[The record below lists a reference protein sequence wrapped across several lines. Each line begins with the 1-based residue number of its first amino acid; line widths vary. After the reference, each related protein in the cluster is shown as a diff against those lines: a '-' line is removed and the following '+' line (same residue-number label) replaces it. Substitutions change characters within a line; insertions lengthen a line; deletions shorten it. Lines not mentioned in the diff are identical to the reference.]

1 MRRYLLTLL
10 CLLALRLQAAA
21 PEPAEPIGQRLGL
34 SLLEV
39 LDSVYK
45 EGAYHYAGSSG
56 KPSTPE
62 EPFSIQ
68 FEDNRNARML
78 TYGFA
83 KDKCDLAMLVMPLSE
98 LDATVQGYDQK
109 FPSLGKQMW
118 RTPYGRV
125 KVSVAIGKESLR
137 SDHKPHLLV
146 IFDPTL

>member
-1 MRRYLLTLL
+1 MKKYLLTLL
-10 CLLALRLQAAA
+10 CLLVFRLQAAPVEA
-21 PEPAEPIGQRLGL
+21 AEPVGQRFGM

-45 EGAYHYAGSSG
+45 EGVYHYAGSSG

-62 EPFSIQ
+62 EPVSVQ
-68 FEDNRNARML
+68 FEDNRNGRLL

-83 KDKCDLAMLVMPLSE
+83 KDKCDLAMIVMPLTE
-98 LDATVQGYDQK
+98 LDATVRGYDQK

-118 RTPYGRV
+118 RTPYGRI
-125 KVSVAIGKESLR
+125 KVSVAIGAESMR

-146 IFDPTL
+146 VFDPSL

>member
-1 MRRYLLTLL
+1 MKKYLLTLL
-10 CLLALRLQAAA
+10 CLLVFRLQAA
-21 PEPAEPIGQRLGL
+21 PVEVTEPVGQRFGM

-45 EGAYHYAGSSG
+45 EGVYHYAGSSG

-62 EPFSIQ
+62 EPVSVQ
-68 FEDNRNARML
+68 FEDNRNGRLL

-83 KDKCDLAMLVMPLSE
+83 KDKCDLAMMVMPLTE
-98 LDATVQGYDQK
+98 LDATVRGYDQK

-118 RTPYGRV
+118 RTPYGRI
-125 KVSVAIGKESLR
+125 KVSVAIGAESMR

-146 IFDPTL
+146 VFDPSL